1 MRWTDW
7 RWIRF
12 SAVGVIGLG
21 VQLALLAFFVKAFGM
36 HYLLAAALS
45 VEAAVL
51 HNFVW
56 HCRWTWADRPVA
68 GPSAIAATLLRFH
81 FSNGFVS
88 IAGNLFFMHLFA
100 GLMRFDPVVASLFS
114 LAPCALINFLVSD
127 RWVFLSP
134 GSLGTTS
141 FPPKKGG
148 GSALCRL

>member
-21 VQLALLAFFVKAFGM
+21 VQLALLALFVKAFHI
-36 HYLLAAALS
+36 HYLLATALS
-45 VEAAVL
+45 VESAVL
-51 HNFVW
+51 HNFAW

-68 GPSAIAATLLRFH
+68 GPSAIVATLLRFNL
-81 FSNGFVS
+81 SNGFVS
-88 IAGNLFFMHLFA
+88 IGGILFFMQLFA
-100 GLMRFDPVVASLFS
+100 GVMRFDPVVASVLS

-141 FPPKKGG
+141 APSKKGG
-148 GSALCRL
+148 GSSLCRL